1 MRSMQ
6 TGQTVKI
13 YLGADHNGYELKE
26 KLESYL
32 KQGGYKVA
40 DDGGTRQPEDDFPQF
55 AGKVCHHML
64 GEKDPAQTRG
74 ILICGSGQGMAMAAN
89 RFRGIRA
96 VLAYD
101 QESAR
106 SSRNDDDSNVLC
118 LPARTL
124 DYDQVLGILHTWLIT
139 PFAGAPRFKRRIQEL
154 DEL

>member
-1 MRSMQ
+1 M
-6 TGQTVKI
+6 KI

-26 KLESYL
+26 KLEAYL
-32 KQGGYKVA
+32 RRSGYDVLDK
-40 DDGGTRQPEDDFPQF
+40 GGTHQPDDDFPQF
-55 AGKVCHHML
+55 AGRVCNGML
-64 GEKDPAQTRG
+64 GDKDYEHARG
-74 ILICGSGQGMAMAAN
+74 ILLCGSGQGMAMAAN

-118 LPARTL
+118 LPARSLT
-124 DYDQVLGILHTWLIT
+124 YEQILGILHTWLIT
-139 PFAGAPRFKRRIQEL
+139 PFAEAPRFKRRIREM